1 MLVRELKRLGTQSA
15 IYGLGGIISRL
26 IAVFLLPIYTVY
38 LGTVGFGQI
47 ETVIALTSVLVIV
60 LRLGITSAFFR
71 FYFDSDDEA
80 RRTLVVRTS
89 FWFTM
94 GMATLGLVL
103 GFVFAAPIA
112 DWLHLGH
119 SSGPPAHRVW
129 DSDSW
134 LVRAGFVG
142 LWAQMNYAQ
151 MTALFRVEERPVQF
165 AIASVANVL
174 ITIGATIAL
183 VVGAHKGAIGAVIG
197 NFLGTLTVY
206 VVLLAYRRYQLGFQF
221 DRRLLRQ
228 MNRFG
233 LPLVPSALALWAI
246 NLIDRIFLSRYK
258 GQAEVGI
265 YSLAVR
271 ISSVI
276 IFLMTAFQLA
286 WPAFAYSLKDDGLAK
301 RTYSYVL
308 TYLLFATCWLS
319 LALGSLA
326 PWIVDLLAP
335 NGHFARSADAVPLLC
350 FATAAYSGY
359 SVLAIGIGRTR
370 QTQFNWVVS
379 GSRRTRQHRAEHRAD
394 PALRDDGRS
403 RRDAR
408 RVPRPL
414 RRHVAAEQQR
424 LSGAV
429 PVAARADDRRRRG
442 RPDGARDRDRLAAG
456 GDRAHRRLPARA
468 PAARLLPAGRARPP
482 EAPRPGL
489 AASARRTA
497 PPPRRPPRAARSTG
511 RPR

>member
-26 IAVFLLPIYTVY
+26 IAVFLLPVYTVY
-38 LGTVGFGQI
+38 LGRVGFGRI
-47 ETVIALTSVLVIV
+47 ETIIALTSVLVIV

-71 FYFDSDDEA
+71 FYFDSDDDA
-80 RRTLVVRTS
+80 HRTLVVRTS

-94 GMATLGLVL
+94 GMATLGLGL
-103 GFVFAAPIA
+103 GSIFASPLSRALNLNDP
-112 DWLHLGH
+112 
-119 SSGPPAHRVW
+119 
-129 DSDSW
+129 W

-151 MTALFRVEERPVQF
+151 MTALFRVEQRPVQF

-174 ITIGATIAL
+174 ITIGSTIAL
-183 VVGAHKGAIGAVIG
+183 VIGAHKGAIGAVVG

-206 VVLLAYRRYQLGFQF
+206 AVLLGYRRYQLGLQF
-221 DRRLLRQ
+221 DRRLLRA

-246 NLIDRIFLSRYK
+246 NLIDRLFINGYK
-258 GQAEVGI
+258 GQGEVGV

-286 WPAFAYSLKDDGLAK
+286 WPAFAYSIEDDGHAR

-308 TYLLFATCWLS
+308 TYLLFVTCWMS
-319 LALGSLA
+319 LAIGSLA
-326 PWIVDLLAP
+326 PWIVHLFDP
-335 NGHFARSADAVPLLC
+335 HHHFGRSAEAVPVLC

-370 QTQFNWVVS
+370 QTQFNWIVS
-379 GSRRTRQHRAEHRAD
+379 GAA
-394 PALRDDGRS
+394 ALVNIGLNIALIPRYGMMGAAVATIVAYVALFVGMWLRS
-403 RRDAR
+403 RRVYPVPYQWR
-408 RVPRPL
+408 RIITVAAAAGSLTILGRELHSLPAAIGLTLAFPLVLLPLGFYQTDELTRL
-414 RRHVAAEQQR
+414 RR
-424 LSGAV
+424 LV
-429 PVAARADDRRRRG
+429 PG
-442 RPDGARDRDRLAAG
+442 W
-456 GDRAHRRLPARA
+456 
-468 PAARLLPAGRARPP
+468 
-482 EAPRPGL
+482 RPG
-489 AASARRTA
+489 
-497 PPPRRPPRAARSTG
+497 
-511 RPR
+511 